1 MNPVVA
7 AEGVT
12 FRIGAKTLVDSVSL
26 ALKPGEMA
34 VVIGPNGAGKSTL
47 ARLVAGELKP
57 SAGAVTY
64 DGRVAQRWPAWR
76 LACKRSMLPQ
86 KSSLSFPFTAADVV
100 RIGAETV
107 GRRLNAREQDAR
119 VLDALARADV
129 VHLAARDYQT
139 LSGGEQQ
146 RVQFARV
153 LCQIDVG
160 RSVEERQLLIL
171 DEPTASLDIKHQLI
185 ILDEA
190 AALAR
195 GGCAILAVLHDVQS
209 RGCVCRHG
217 AGHEGCPRRRGRRAG
232 RGVDRGVAH
241 IGLRSAHG
249 AARSARP
256 IGPLLCPARRHVL
269 WRPARLLGA
278 GQQLVGVTGEAIGH
292 EAEPFLDGEIA
303 KPQAFREDAMR
314 REIVAGAAA

>member
-1 MNPVVA
+1 MSPVVA

-12 FRIGAKTLVDSVSL
+12 FRIGAKLLVDAVSL
-26 ALKPGEMA
+26 AISPGGVT

-47 ARLVAGELKP
+47 ARLIAGELKP
-57 SAGAVTY
+57 SAGSVAY
-64 DGRVAQRWPAWR
+64 DGRAAPRWPAWR

-119 VLDALARADV
+119 VLDALSRADV

-190 AALAR
+190 VALAR
-195 GGCAILAVLHDVQS
+195 RGCAILAVLHDVNLAAAYADTVLVMKDARAAVLGAPAKVLTEELLTS
-209 RGCVCRHG
+209 VFEVPMERHG
-217 AGHEGCPRRRGRRAG
+217 LPDRASLYYVRRGAT
-232 RGVDRGVAH
+232 
-241 IGLRSAHG
+241 
-249 AARSARP
+249 
-256 IGPLLCPARRHVL
+256 PAR
-269 WRPARLLGA
+269 
-278 GQQLVGVTGEAIGH
+278 
-292 EAEPFLDGEIA
+292 
-303 KPQAFREDAMR
+303 
-314 REIVAGAAA
+314 

>member
-1 MNPVVA
+1 MSPVVA

-12 FRIGAKTLVDSVSL
+12 LRIGAKTLVDEVSL
-26 ALKPGEMA
+26 ALKPGEMT

-86 KSSLSFPFTAADVV
+86 KSSLSFPFTAVDVV

-185 ILDEA
+185 ILDAA

-195 GGCAILAVLHDVQS
+195 GGCAILAVLHDVNLAAAYADTVLVMKDARVAAAGAPAEVLTEALLTS
-209 RGCVCRHG
+209 VFEVPMERH
-217 AGHEGCPRRRGRRAG
+217 ALPDRSALYYARRGETYSG
-232 RGVDRGVAH
+232 
-241 IGLRSAHG
+241 G
-249 AARSARP
+249 AR
-256 IGPLLCPARRHVL
+256 
-269 WRPARLLGA
+269 
-278 GQQLVGVTGEAIGH
+278 TT
-292 EAEPFLDGEIA
+292 
-303 KPQAFREDAMR
+303 
-314 REIVAGAAA
+314 